1 MTGLICRKI
10 GMSSYFDEDGEKI
23 PCTIVFSDKNTVLQ
37 IKNKEKDNYN
47 SVLLGFGTVKK
58 KMHLNHYLV
67 FVKKQILIQKNIT
80 VK

>member
-58 KMHLNHYLV
+58 KNASKLL
-67 FVKKQILIQKNIT
+67 FGSCKKKN
-80 VK
+80 KKKKKK